1 MERPLRH
8 LGGTAVRRLGTVTV
22 AAIMIGVVTVIGAPP
37 AHAACHAF
45 TVKASPETANEGQTV
60 TVTVTRDAAV
70 NPSSV
75 DVTSVDG
82 TAKGG
87 QDFPAVKRTIE
98 FTAET
103 SQTFTIVITD
113 DPDPEPEESFKL
125 HLSNGGGC
133 AINDNFTYGP
143 DAAIAVAASDTSN
156 TTVGAAPS
164 TTTAAARTT
173 STTVASDTTAPEQTT
188 SSSTAAVPDE
198 SSTTLRTEDVAAAG
212 SDDDDSSSAGIIVAL
227 VLLAAAAAAGG
238 YIFLR
243 RRVPPG
249 GGA

>member
-113 DPDPEPEESFKL
+113 DPDAEPEESFKL

-164 TTTAAARTT
+164 TTAAARTT
-173 STTVASDTTAPEQTT
+173 STTAASDTTAPEQTT

>member
-1 MERPLRH
+1 VERPLRH

-113 DPDPEPEESFKL
+113 DPDAEPEESFKL

-164 TTTAAARTT
+164 TTAAARTT
-173 STTVASDTTAPEQTT
+173 STTAASDTTAPEQTT